1 MLFSFDVKYLLTSLQ
16 KYGKTK
22 LHEKNCG
29 FSVCFFCVLL
39 LMFLASK
46 VFFTRK
52 KKGIDRTMKFYLE
65 GAEQVLA
72 DVKSSEQGLSSAE
85 AQKRL
90 EKNGKNKLK
99 EAEKDSLFKKFI
111 NSLADP
117 MIIMLLVAAA
127 IQAAVAVIEA
137 GGKPGIRDFADVLVI
152 LVVVIINTIM
162 GLVQESKAEAAMDA
176 LMQMT
181 AATSKV
187 LRDGKVEILKSEDLV
202 TGDVI
207 LLEAGDAVPADCRI
221 LESHSMKVEEA
232 ALTGESVPVTKMV
245 DVLML
250 KDKNSDVALGDRK
263 NMLYSGSTVVYG
275 RGKAVVTGTGME
287 TEMGKIADA
296 LNSAEKEETPLQ
308 KKMGELSHF
317 LTKLVIGISVLVFV
331 VGVVEAMVIHGSF
344 EWSFLG
350 ETALDT
356 FIAAIALAVAAI
368 PEGLPAVVTIILSIG
383 VTAMSKRQA
392 LIRKLTAVET
402 LGCTQIICSD
412 KTGTLTQNKMTVVD
426 HYGDDE
432 ELLASAMALCC
443 DAEIDKDGKVTG
455 EPTEAAL
462 VAYAYSLKMSK
473 NDLLAKAPRIGEAPF
488 DSGRKMMSTVHK
500 TENGIVQYTK
510 GAPDEILKKCA
521 YALVNG
527 NKVPMSDDII
537 KKVAVENKRMADK
550 ALRVLACACK
560 TYSSAPSDYSPEN
573 LENDLVFIGLTGMI
587 DPVRPEVKAAIE
599 ECRQAGIRPVMITG
613 DHKDTAVAIGRELGI
628 ITNASEAIMGA
639 ELDKFSDEELK
650 EEVVKYSVYARV
662 QPEHKTR
669 IVKAWKARG
678 MVTAMTGDG
687 VNDAPS
693 IKSADI
699 GIGMGITGTDVTKGV
714 SDMVLADDNFATIV
728 NAVEEGRKIYDNV
741 LKVLQFQ
748 LSTNLSE
755 VIIMFFASVLNF
767 TILSP
772 VHLLWINMVTDSLPG
787 LALGMEKAEGD
798 IMRRKPRS
806 TKDGIFSGG
815 AGVDMLWQGIY
826 LSIIEIAAYVIGY
839 WLEPAGGA
847 VHSFAGFFSGNE
859 CVNAMAM
866 AFLTVN
872 FAEMMCAINMRSR
885 QGSLF
890 SAHMLKNTN
899 WWLVGAFVATTLM
912 TLAAIYIPG
921 LNSVFGIESGTFSW
935 YELAISFGLAL
946 TTIPVF
952 EIGKAL
958 RRMSSKKKAA
968 A

>member
-1 MLFSFDVKYLLTSLQ
+1 
-16 KYGKTK
+16 
-22 LHEKNCG
+22 
-29 FSVCFFCVLL
+29 
-39 LMFLASK
+39 
-46 VFFTRK
+46 
-52 KKGIDRTMKFYLE
+52 MKFYLE
-65 GAEQVLA
+65 EAAKVFAE
-72 DVKSSEQGLSSAE
+72 VKSSENGLTTAE
-85 AQKRL
+85 AEKRL
-90 EKNGKNKLK
+90 EQNGKNKLK
-99 EAEKDSLFKKFI
+99 EAEKESLFKKFI
-111 NSLADP
+111 GSLADP

-127 IQAAVAVIEA
+127 IQAVVAVLEA
-137 GGKPGIRDFADVLVI
+137 GGKPSVSDFADVLVI

-162 GLVQESKAEAAMDA
+162 SLVQESKAEAAMDA

-187 LRDGKVEILKSEDLV
+187 LRDGKVVTLKSEDITV
-202 TGDVI
+202 GDIVVF
-207 LLEAGDAVPADCRI
+207 EAGDAVPADCRI

-232 ALTGESVPVTKMV
+232 ALTGESVPVTKMI

-250 KDKNSDVALGDRK
+250 KDNSKDVALGDRK
-263 NMLYSGSTVVYG
+263 NMLYSGSTIVYG
-275 RGKAVVTGTGME
+275 RGKAVVTAIGMD

-296 LNSAEKEETPLQ
+296 LNAAENEQTPLQ
-308 KKMGELSHF
+308 KKMTELSHF
-317 LTKLVIGISVLVFV
+317 LTKLVIGISVLVFA
-331 VGVVEAMVIHGSF
+331 VGVVEDIILNGFSWQ
-344 EWSFLG
+344 ELG
-350 ETALDT
+350 DTALDS

-402 LGCTQIICSD
+402 LGCTQVICSD

-426 HYGDDE
+426 HFGDDE
-432 ELLASAMALCC
+432 KLLATGMALCC
-443 DAEIDKDGKVTG
+443 DAEIDAEGKVTG

-462 VAYAYSLKMSK
+462 VAYAYSLGMSK
-473 NDLLAKAPRIGEAPF
+473 NDLLKTAPRIGEAPF
-488 DSGRKMMSTVHK
+488 DSGRKMMSTVHNV
-500 TENGIVQYTK
+500 NGEFIQYTK
-510 GAPDEILKKCA
+510 GAPDEILKKCTM
-521 YALVNG
+521 ALVNG
-527 NKVPMSDDII
+527 QLVPMTDELI
-537 KKVAVENKRMADK
+537 KKIAADNKRMADK
-550 ALRVLACACK
+550 ALRVLACSYK
-560 TYSSAPSDYSPEN
+560 KYDTAPADFAPET
-573 LENDLVFIGLTGMI
+573 LENDLIFIGLTGMI

-599 ECRQAGIRPVMITG
+599 ECRLAGVRPVMITG
-613 DHKDTAVAIGRELGI
+613 DHKDTAVAIGKELGI
-628 ITNASEAIMGA
+628 ITDASQAIMGA

-650 EEVVKYSVYARV
+650 EEVLKYSVYARV

-755 VIIMFFASVLNF
+755 VIIMFIASILHF

-787 LALGMEKAEGD
+787 LALGMEKAEGNV
-798 IMRRKPRS
+798 MRRKPRS
-806 TKDGIFSGG
+806 STAGVFAGG
-815 AGVDMLWQGIY
+815 MGVDMVWQGIY
-826 LSIIEIAAYVIGY
+826 LSIVEIAAYVIGY
-839 WLEPAGGA
+839 WLEPTGGQA
-847 VHSFAGFFSGNE
+847 HSLAGFFSGEE

-872 FAEMMCAINMRSR
+872 FAEMFCAINMRSR
-885 QGSLF
+885 SQSLF
-890 SAHMLKNTN
+890 GKDLIARPN
-899 WWLVGAFVATTLM
+899 WWLLGAFVVTTLL

-921 LNSVFGIESGTFSW
+921 LCTVFGIEPGTFSTE
-935 YELAISFGLAL
+935 ELLISFGLAL
-946 TTIPVF
+946 STVPVF
-952 EIGKAL
+952 EIGKIF
-958 RRMSSKKKAA
+958 RRMSDKKNA
-968 A
+968 

>member
-1 MLFSFDVKYLLTSLQ
+1 
-16 KYGKTK
+16 
-22 LHEKNCG
+22 
-29 FSVCFFCVLL
+29 
-39 LMFLASK
+39 
-46 VFFTRK
+46 
-52 KKGIDRTMKFYLE
+52 MKFYLE
-65 GAEQVLA
+65 EAAKVFAE
-72 DVKSSEQGLSSAE
+72 VKSSEKGLTTAE
-85 AQKRL
+85 AEKRL
-90 EKNGKNKLK
+90 EQNGKNKLK
-99 EAEKDSLFKKFI
+99 EAEKESLFKKFI
-111 NSLADP
+111 GSLADP

-127 IQAAVAVIEA
+127 IQAVVAVLEA
-137 GGKPGIRDFADVLVI
+137 GGKPSVSDFADVLVI

-162 GLVQESKAEAAMDA
+162 SLVQESKAEAAMDA

-187 LRDGKVEILKSEDLV
+187 LRDGKVVTLKSEDITV
-202 TGDVI
+202 GDIVVF
-207 LLEAGDAVPADCRI
+207 EAGDAVPADCRI

-232 ALTGESVPVTKMV
+232 ALTGESVPVTKMI

-250 KDKNSDVALGDRK
+250 KDNSKDVALGDRK
-263 NMLYSGSTVVYG
+263 NMLYSGSTIVYG
-275 RGKAVVTGTGME
+275 RGKAVVTAIGMD

-296 LNSAEKEETPLQ
+296 LNAAENEQTPLQ
-308 KKMGELSHF
+308 KKMTELSHF
-317 LTKLVIGISVLVFV
+317 LTKLVIGISVLVFA
-331 VGVVEAMVIHGSF
+331 VGVVEDIILNGFSWQ
-344 EWSFLG
+344 ELG
-350 ETALDT
+350 DTALDS

-402 LGCTQIICSD
+402 LGCTQVICSD

-426 HYGDDE
+426 HFGDDE
-432 ELLASAMALCC
+432 KLLATGMALCC
-443 DAEIDKDGKVTG
+443 DAEIDAEGKVTG

-462 VAYAYSLKMSK
+462 VAYAYSLGMSK
-473 NDLLAKAPRIGEAPF
+473 NDLLKTAPRIGEAPF
-488 DSGRKMMSTVHK
+488 DSGRKMMSTVHNV
-500 TENGIVQYTK
+500 NGEFIQYTK
-510 GAPDEILKKCA
+510 GAPDEILKKCTK
-521 YALVNG
+521 ALVNG
-527 NKVPMSDDII
+527 QLVPMTDELI
-537 KKVAVENKRMADK
+537 KKIAADNKRMADK
-550 ALRVLACACK
+550 ALRVLACSYK
-560 TYSSAPSDYSPEN
+560 KYDTAPADFAPEA
-573 LENDLVFIGLTGMI
+573 LENDLIFIGLTGMI

-599 ECRQAGIRPVMITG
+599 ECRLAGVRPVMITG
-613 DHKDTAVAIGRELGI
+613 DHKDTAVAIGKELGI
-628 ITNASEAIMGA
+628 ITDASQAIMGA

-650 EEVVKYSVYARV
+650 EEVLKYSVYARV

-755 VIIMFFASVLNF
+755 VIIMFIASILHF

-787 LALGMEKAEGD
+787 LALGMEKAEGNV
-798 IMRRKPRS
+798 MRRKPRS
-806 TKDGIFSGG
+806 STAGVFAGG
-815 AGVDMLWQGIY
+815 MGVDMVWQGIY
-826 LSIIEIAAYVIGY
+826 LAIVEIAAYVIGY
-839 WLEPAGGA
+839 WLEPTGGQS
-847 VHSFAGFFSGNE
+847 HSLAGFFSGEE

-872 FAEMMCAINMRSR
+872 FAEMFCAINMRSR
-885 QGSLF
+885 SQSLF
-890 SAHMLKNTN
+890 GKDLIARPN
-899 WWLVGAFVATTLM
+899 WWLLGAFVVTTLL

-921 LNSVFGIESGTFSW
+921 LCTVFGIEPGTFSTE
-935 YELAISFGLAL
+935 ELLISFGLAL
-946 TTIPVF
+946 STVPVF
-952 EIGKAL
+952 EIGKIF
-958 RRMSSKKKAA
+958 RRMSDKKHA
-968 A
+968 